1 MPVRLTV
8 TVNTS
13 NIDGETRRAEC
24 VAAADML
31 ERVVQKLVSTLATSG
46 TINDRNGNAG
56 VATWTYT
63 PTAAV

>member
-1 MPVRLTV
+1 MAVRLTV

-24 VAAADML
+24 AAAIDML
-31 ERVVQKLVSTLATSG
+31 ERVAQRLGSSHATSG
-46 TINDRNGNAG
+46 SLNDRNGNAG

>member
-1 MPVRLTV
+1 MAVRLTV

-31 ERVVQKLVSTLATSG
+31 EKVEQVLVSTHATSA
-46 TINDRNGNAG
+46 TIKDRNGNA
-56 VATWTYT
+56 VASYTYT
-63 PTAAV
+63 PTAAA